1 MSVISMCCREA
12 ASSLLRPKVKK
23 GLTGFCVSAG
33 AVILAIT
40 VSGAAQ
46 ARPVAAERA
55 HHRFFGVS
63 SHWQPH
69 HHYSLRH
76 FGHWTRHGHW
86 TRYGHLQR
94 HGHETRY
101 SAAGTT
107 PGYGYPGAAASE
119 DGSARSGGWFD
130 TLSSN
135 TSSVLSEASRWIGH
149 GNVTGSHRAW
159 CADFANFVLQRTGHK
174 ASGSGMVNS
183 MLSVGSRVATP
194 AKGDLVVMRSHVTIF
209 AGYGGRG
216 FYGLGGNQHHQVR
229 VSNFPLRSVVAFVR
243 PS

>member
-1 MSVISMCCREA
+1 MSVISMCRREA
-12 ASSLLRPKVKK
+12 ASSLPRPKVEKALA
-23 GLTGFCVSAG
+23 GLCVSAG
-33 AVILAIT
+33 AVFLAIT

-55 HHRFFGVS
+55 HHRFFGASVQ
-63 SHWQPH
+63 WQPH
-69 HHYSLRH
+69 HQYARH
-76 FGHWTRHGHW
+76 FGHWTRHGQW
-86 TRYGHLQR
+86 TRYGYVQH
-94 HGHETRY
+94 HGHRTRY
-101 SAAGTT
+101 SAAGATM
-107 PGYGYPGAAASE
+107 GYGYTTATPGMDE
-119 DGSARSGGWFD
+119 GSMRSGSLIE
-130 TLSSN
+130 TLGSGA
-135 TSSVLSEASRWIGH
+135 SSVLSEAARFIGQ

-174 ASGSGMVNS
+174 ASGSGAVSS
-183 MLSVGSRVATP
+183 MLHVGQRVATP

-229 VSNFPLRSVVAFVR
+229 MSNFPLNSVVAFVR